1 MADKID
7 LPPLYRTVPSSNVAD
22 RRKKPDEKPNRDRKE
37 AGKPKPDRKKDPSK
51 VDEYV

>member
-7 LPPLYRTVPSSNVAD
+7 LPPLYRTVPSAKVAE
-22 RRKKPDEKPNRDRKE
+22 RRKKPDEKSKNKDHEPPRRE
-37 AGKPKPDRKKDPSK
+37 PERGKGDSK

>member
-7 LPPLYRTVPSSNVAD
+7 LPPLYRTVPSAKVAE
-22 RRKKPDEKPNRDRKE
+22 RRKKPDEKPKSGDHKPREGEPER
-37 AGKPKPDRKKDPSK
+37 GKGDSK

>member
-7 LPPLYRTVPSSNVAD
+7 LPPLYRTVPSANVAD
-22 RRKKPDEKPNRDRKE
+22 RRKKPDEKPKNNSNKPRKPRPNR
-37 AGKPKPDRKKDPSK
+37 GKGQSK